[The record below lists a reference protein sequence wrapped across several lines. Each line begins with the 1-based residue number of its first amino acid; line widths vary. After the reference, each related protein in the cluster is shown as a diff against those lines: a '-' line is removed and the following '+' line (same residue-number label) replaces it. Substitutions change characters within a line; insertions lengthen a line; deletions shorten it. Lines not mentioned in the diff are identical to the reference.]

1 MEDTISNFNL
11 ESRVGSEP
19 ISEVSWSPGLDQVTF
34 PLVTRKFRKNT
45 KVTSFSFLFAFLSL
59 ALPKF
64 WENKTMYPL
73 GFVFDQKNKHLFL
86 GFFL

>member
-19 ISEVSWSPGLDQVTF
+19 ISKVSWGPGLDQVTF

-45 KVTSFSFLFAFLSL
+45 K
-59 ALPKF
+59 
-64 WENKTMYPL
+64 
-73 GFVFDQKNKHLFL
+73 
-86 GFFL
+86 